1 MRFTAPGIISAP
13 ATASCVA
20 LTATS
25 VSSQLEDWGLSA
37 REAEQ
42 VQRRHQRLHGSA
54 LGEAEV
60 ASALHAVDALHLM
73 PSERAHH
80 LVKVSDSL
88 AALHER
94 CAAPRPRPWC
104 TYKKNLCDC
113 GVLPQQQQQQ
123 QQQRHHNHH
132 AAAADTSA
140 RPLPRAIALD
150 FEFRP
155 LRCAAV
161 DASLSCA
168 LDVLVPDR
176 HAFPMLPGVLAC
188 DRRTLTF
195 STAAEVRSWV
205 LGHLAAGVPVVG
217 HTVASDLSA
226 LHIGEADLPA
236 GARVVDV
243 ARRDA
248 SGQTLSLR
256 SMARARL
263 GMELHAPGE
272 RHCALQDAEA
282 AMRLYELQEQ
292 EDEEGESPW
301 SLFRPQERPQ
311 PKKKAKKKKKPKAAK
326 GSPSRSGWPT

>member
-1 MRFTAPGIISAP
+1 MRFAAPGIISAP
-13 ATASCVA
+13 ATTSCVA

-42 VQRRHQRLHGSA
+42 VQRRHQWLHGRA

-60 ASALHAVDALHLM
+60 ASALHAVDALQLM

-123 QQQRHHNHH
+123 QRQHHHH
-132 AAAADTSA
+132 AAAADVP

-161 DASLSCA
+161 DAS
-168 LDVLVPDR
+168 
-176 HAFPMLPGVLAC
+176 
-188 DRRTLTF
+188 
-195 STAAEVRSWV
+195 STTAGGKISASGAEV
-205 LGHLAAGVPVVG
+205 
-217 HTVASDLSA
+217 
-226 LHIGEADLPA
+226 
-236 GARVVDV
+236 
-243 ARRDA
+243 
-248 SGQTLSLR
+248 
-256 SMARARL
+256 
-263 GMELHAPGE
+263 
-272 RHCALQDAEA
+272 
-282 AMRLYELQEQ
+282 
-292 EDEEGESPW
+292 
-301 SLFRPQERPQ
+301 
-311 PKKKAKKKKKPKAAK
+311 
-326 GSPSRSGWPT
+326 